1 MGIAMDRRAPG
12 HGFAGWVR
20 HFANDPNSVLERQL
34 CTVGVFAVA
43 QLMFLVP
50 GVSVTHGWTVAVAV
64 MLMVGS
70 TVAAFFLGRAEVPI
84 RAAMLVPLVDLLAIG
99 LERAGTGGSS
109 SVFGALLILPVLSLG
124 VEPGRLPLLVGAPVI
139 VGVIFLPQLLDP
151 SSLANG
157 QWIRIIFTPLI
168 LILTAL
174 STNEL
179 TRRLRSRV
187 QAVQVLRRQQE
198 TLLAEAQDNA
208 TASVAAS
215 NLIRESAQVMA
226 GVLDAV
232 TQQSVIG
239 TDLSGR
245 IEVFNSGAQQMLG
258 FPAHDVIGRR
268 NIADFHLPEE
278 LARRSGGEDA
288 GSSSSPLMD
297 PLRDGEANVRDWT
310 YRRHD
315 GTTLRVQ
322 VAITARHDA
331 AGDVEG
337 YLYVATDVTDER
349 RQARMKDEFVN
360 LISHEL
366 RTPLSS
372 ILGYI
377 ELIVDDEVHP
387 LSEEQTRYLATVERN
402 AQRLL
407 RLVSDLLFTAQ
418 VESGRFSLQ
427 EREVDLQAIVGASVE
442 SAKPVAEA
450 RSVRLVLCQGGAP
463 LHVWG
468 DPTRLGQAVD
478 NLVSNA
484 VKFTPAG
491 GRVAITLGTS
501 YGEDDQPDA
510 ALISVS
516 DTGIGIPADEIDRLF
531 GRFFRAST
539 ATQFAVPGVG
549 LGLTITQA
557 IAVAHH
563 GHIRV
568 ASTVGEG
575 TTFTFELPLMH
586 VEEAPEIPEPTSI
599 PVDISAETLAVQEV

>member
-1 MGIAMDRRAPG
+1 MRAPG
-12 HGFAGWVR
+12 IAGWVHR
-20 HFANDPNSVLERQL
+20 FAGGSNSTLERQL
-34 CTVGVFAVA
+34 CTLAVYLFA

-50 GVSVTHGWTVAVAV
+50 GVSVTATEEWTVGLAAA
-64 MLMVGS
+64 LMVGA
-70 TVAAFFLGRAEVPI
+70 TAAAFVLGRPDVAG
-84 RAAMLVPLVDLLAIG
+84 RAAMLIPLVDLIAIG
-99 LERAGTGGSS
+99 FLRAGTGGPS
-109 SVFGALLILPVLSLG
+109 SVFAALWILPVLSLG
-124 VEPGRLPLLVGAPVI
+124 VEAGRLPLLLGAPVI
-139 VGVIFLPQLLDP
+139 VGVVFLPQLFDP
-151 SSLANG
+151 TSTSNG
-157 QWIRIIFTPLI
+157 QWIRIFFTPLI

-187 QAVQVLRRQQE
+187 RALQVLRRQQE
-198 TLLAEAQDNA
+198 ALLVEAQDNA
-208 TASVAAS
+208 TASIAAS
-215 NLIRESAQVMA
+215 NLIQESAHQMT

-232 TQQSVIG
+232 TEQSIIG
-239 TDLSGR
+239 TDRSGW
-245 IEVFNSGAQQMLG
+245 IDVFNTGAQKMLG
-258 FPAHDVIGRR
+258 VAAHDVIGRR
-268 NIADFHLPEE
+268 NIADFHLPDE
-278 LARRSGGEDA
+278 LSRRTCEDA
-288 GSSSSPLMD
+288 GDTFSPLMD
-297 PLRDGEANVRDWT
+297 PVDDGDANVQDWT
-310 YRRHD
+310 YRRED
-315 GTTLRVQ
+315 GSTLQVQ

-372 ILGYI
+372 ILGYT
-377 ELIVDDEVHP
+377 ELISDDDEHP
-387 LSEEQTRYLATVERN
+387 LSAEQSKYLATVERN

-418 VESGRFSLQ
+418 VESGRFTLQ
-427 EREVDLQAIVGASVE
+427 ERDVDLQTVVSASLE

-450 RSVRLVLCQGGAP
+450 RDVRVVLSHPATAP
-463 LHVWG
+463 HVWG

-484 VKFTPAG
+484 IKFTPPG
-491 GRVAITLGTS
+491 GRVAITLSTAAG
-501 YGEDDQPDA
+501 DDQEREM

-531 GRFFRAST
+531 SRFFRAST

-563 GHIRV
+563 GSIRV

-575 TTFTFELPLMH
+575 TTFAFALPL
-586 VEEAPEIPEPTSI
+586 V
-599 PVDISAETLAVQEV
+599 PVDHPAEEPPAVNGIRSDSLPSRG

>member
-1 MGIAMDRRAPG
+1 MVTSAVRRPPA
-12 HGFAGWVR
+12 HGMSGWLHRFAR
-20 HFANDPNSVLERQL
+20 DPNSVLERQL
-34 CTVGVFAVA
+34 CTVAVYLLS

-50 GVSVTHGWTVAVAV
+50 GVTVTQGWAVGLAAG
-64 MLMVGS
+64 LMAAA
-70 TVAAFFLGRAEVPI
+70 TAAAFVLGQPDIPI
-84 RAAMLVPLVDLLAIG
+84 RAAMMIPLIDLVAIG
-99 LERAGTGGSS
+99 FLRAGTGGSA
-109 SVFGALLILPVLSLG
+109 SVFGSLLILPVLSLG
-124 VEPGRLPLLVGAPVI
+124 VEPGRLPLFIGAPVI
-139 VGVIFLPQLLDP
+139 VGVVFLPQLIDP
-151 SSLANG
+151 THLANG
-157 QWIRIIFTPLI
+157 QWIRIVFTPLV

-179 TRRLRSRV
+179 TRRLRSRI

-208 TASVAAS
+208 TASTAAS
-215 NLIRESAQVMA
+215 NLIRESAHLMT

-232 TQQSVIG
+232 TEQSIIA
-239 TDLSGR
+239 TDRSGR
-245 IEVFNSGAQQMLG
+245 IDMFNTGAQKMLG
-258 FPAHDVIGRR
+258 VAAHDVIGRR
-268 NIADFHLPEE
+268 NIADFHLADE
-278 LARRSGGEDA
+278 LSHRTDDDADEDF
-288 GSSSSPLMD
+288 SPLMD
-297 PLRDGEANVRDWT
+297 PVDDGDASVRDWT
-310 YRRHD
+310 YRRED
-315 GTTLRVQ
+315 GSTLRVQ

-372 ILGYI
+372 ILGYT
-377 ELIVDDEVHP
+377 ELIADDDEHP
-387 LSEEQTRYLATVERN
+387 LSAEQSKYLATVERN

-427 EREVDLQAIVGASVE
+427 EQDVDLHAIVSASLE
-442 SAKPVAEA
+442 SAQPVAEA
-450 RSVRLVLCQGGAP
+450 RGVRIVLSQNDAA

-484 VKFTPAG
+484 IKFTSQG
-491 GRVAITLGTS
+491 GRVAVTLGTAS
-501 YGEDDQPDA
+501 GEDDEPDA

-531 GRFFRAST
+531 SRFFRAST

-563 GHIRV
+563 GSIRV

-575 TTFTFELPLMH
+575 TTFTFELPLMK
-586 VEEAPEIPEPTSI
+586 VEDDLPMVASDEADELVGV
-599 PVDISAETLAVQEV
+599 PVAINGFAH